1 MLSKGFFVRWGWLSV
16 FAVGWIASGWAQTIL
31 KASPLLDEEAAA
43 YRAVFRVELERRG
56 SSTRGALVLHDA
68 ARGTLVYPL
77 DLATNARKQ
86 LYVSLSPRHFGTSLR
101 YGATR
106 LEWRGTDGES
116 VAVTLTPPL
125 QTHFPIVV
133 AGDIIGGLEQLNG
146 HEIVPSSTIT
156 ISSSELKIPLKVY
169 YRRPASLPDAWQA
182 LLELPVIVLVGGAET
197 LSEAQWRAL
206 RRWLASGGTLMISVG
221 SLGAALEATVPPD
234 LRPSGIRLAET
245 AAGVAT
251 LASQADGWQPLLH
264 DPTQR
269 PLLYRKPFGFG
280 QLYLFMGNLEH
291 PRWRN
296 WPELR
301 NLFEQVIYSGGE
313 NFLGENLG
321 QRFDE
326 AFTRYTQQV
335 RFSGGGWQVVAL
347 PLYGVGVWGLSVY
360 LRRRRRLSGAFA
372 PMAAL
377 AAAGVVAALFLA
389 PRATRLEPNL
399 LTQTLQSNGEEAM
412 QIGYLYAT
420 LDAGWHTLTI
430 GAEVEVLRL
439 ATRPNAR
446 VEIHFLSDAPTVRVH
461 CTTRTHLG
469 ICFLRPVADTP
480 ILEARRQ
487 GTLLHLRNRSSRP
500 LFGVQVFGRNARGG
514 PPELLGQRRVLDAG
528 AHARLVIDRPDR
540 FDTLWVQAFS
550 ERPSVPTA
558 TLNGKPIE
566 EVSMRYGF
574 VP

>member
-1 MLSKGFFVRWGWLSV
+1 MLSKGFFVRWGWLSA
-16 FAVGWIASGWAQTIL
+16 FAVGWIASGWAQTVL
-31 KASPLLDEEAAA
+31 KASPLLDEGAAA

-86 LYVSLSPRHFGTSLR
+86 LYVSLSPRHSGTSLR
-101 YGATR
+101 YGAMR
-106 LEWRGTDGES
+106 LEWRGADGES
-116 VAVTLTPPL
+116 VAVPLTPPL

-133 AGDIIGGLEQLNG
+133 AGDMIGGLEQLNG
-146 HEIVPSSTIT
+146 QEIVSSIAV
-156 ISSSELKIPLKVY
+156 SSRDFKLPLKVY
-169 YRRPASLPDAWQA
+169 YCRPAALPEAWQA

-221 SLGAALEATVPPD
+221 SLGAALKATVPPD

-264 DPTQR
+264 DPKQR

-296 WPELR
+296 WPKLR

-313 NFLGENLG
+313 NFLGEHLS
-321 QRFDE
+321 QRFEE
-326 AFTRYTQQV
+326 AFTRYTQRV
-335 RFSGGGWQVVAL
+335 RFGGGWQVVAL

-446 VEIHFLSDAPTVRVH
+446 VEIHFLSDAPTLRVH

-500 LFGVQVFGRNARGG
+500 LFGVQVFGRNARG
-514 PPELLGQRRVLDAG
+514 ELPKLIGQRSALGAG
-528 AHARLVIDRPDR
+528 AHARIVIDRPDR
-540 FDTLWVQAFS
+540 FDTLWVQALS
-550 ERPSVPTA
+550 EHPIASA
-558 TLNGKPIE
+558 AMLDGKPIE
-566 EVSMRYGF
+566 EVSMLYCF